1 MAPADGS
8 TLEPRIAPEAAGLP
22 RLSVLLCVG
31 NEGGRIESLLSA
43 LPFAD
48 EVILV
53 ADRSTDGTVRTASRL
68 GAVVVEGAWMEEGD
82 RKRAGLDAAL
92 GEWVLELEPE
102 EGPDARLLAAI
113 RGIVGAPAAADYHR
127 LQVEPGSG
135 DAVRLYRRGA
145 KSWSPDGSRVLLHG
159 AEGPRLPGAL
169 RRLGSAA
176 DGPPAT
182 PGNRPA
188 APRPWRALAGVALRF
203 WKAHRRS
210 PVA

>member
-1 MAPADGS
+1 MAPADVS
-8 TLEPRIAPEAAGLP
+8 TLEPRISPSAAGLP

-31 NEGGRIESLLSA
+31 NEAGRIESLLSA

-68 GAVVVEGAWMEEGD
+68 GAVVVEGAWATEGD

-102 EGPDARLLAAI
+102 ERPDARLLAAI
-113 RGIVGAPAAADYHR
+113 REIVDVTVGADYHR
-127 LQVEPGSG
+127 VRVEPGSG
-135 DAVRLYRRGA
+135 GAVRLYRRGA

-159 AEGPRLPGAL
+159 VEGPPLAGVL

-176 DGPPAT
+176 DGPPGT
-182 PGNRPA
+182 HGERV
-188 APRPWRALAGVALRF
+188 APRPWRGLAEVALRL
-203 WKAHRRS
+203 WKARRRS
-210 PVA
+210 SAA